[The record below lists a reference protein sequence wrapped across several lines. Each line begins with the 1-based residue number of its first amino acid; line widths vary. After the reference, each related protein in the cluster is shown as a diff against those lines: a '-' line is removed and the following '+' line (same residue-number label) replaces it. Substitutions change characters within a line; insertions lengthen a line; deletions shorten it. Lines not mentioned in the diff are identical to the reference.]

1 MGGLRGGTRFSLSI
15 LKRIPGR
22 SGRCLE
28 VRGTSKRRI
37 IPKKIEYV
45 KRAFN

>member
-1 MGGLRGGTRFSLSI
+1 MGGLRGGTQFSLSI
-15 LKRIPGR
+15 LKRLLGR

-37 IPKKIEYV
+37 IPSKENRICKESI
-45 KRAFN
+45 